1 MPTSLSL
8 TDIQHLAANE
18 AAFQR
23 AKGLAEPRLWRELGR
38 TKQGYWGRYYDFDL
52 WVSLAGPSFKC
63 SCPSRQYPCK
73 HVLGLL
79 LMALSQSQHWS
90 NYDPPSAFIAW
101 LEKQLQAKPPA
112 KAQSA
117 RSEER
122 LAARLANIQGG
133 LIELDHWLQD
143 LAQRGLADLV
153 QQSET
158 SWQRLIARM
167 VDAQAPGI
175 ANRLTELQ
183 LETKQAASTAK
194 LIDQVGQIHLLSRA
208 MRQYSELPSGLR
220 DELFQ
225 QVGINLRKEEVLA
238 SPPVAGRWL
247 VLGRRLEIGDR
258 LDVQRTWLQGQGE
271 VNGRL
276 ALLLEFSVGSRAF
289 PSSFQAGQLLEGP
302 LHFYPSSLPLRA
314 LFGQEPEVLPQDAL
328 PQVEQAAEGLHRYA
342 QALGA
347 NPWLPRYPL
356 VVQGVQPLQPGSRHF
371 LSSPDGSSLP
381 LVPNYPRW
389 WELLAL
395 SGGDRLT
402 VMGEWDGYELYP
414 LGARQGRRW
423 VRV

>member
-1 MPTSLSL
+1 MPNSLSL

-23 AKGLAEPRLWRELGR
+23 AKGLTEPRLWRELGR
-38 TKQGYWGRYYDFDL
+38 TKQGYWGRYYDFDV
-52 WVSLAGPSFKC
+52 WVSLQGPSFKC

-90 NYDPPSAFIAW
+90 NLDPPAAFLAW
-101 LEKQLQAKPPA
+101 LEKQQVKPPA
-112 KAQSA
+112 KTQSA
-117 RSEER
+117 RSGER
-122 LAARLANIQGG
+122 LQARISNIQGG

-143 LAQRGLADLV
+143 LAQRGLADLA
-153 QQSET
+153 QQSDA
-158 SWQRLIARM
+158 SWQRLISRM
-167 VDAQAPGI
+167 VDAQAPGL
-175 ANRLTELQ
+175 ASRLTELQ
-183 LETKQAASTAK
+183 QKSMRDAEAVK
-194 LIDQVGQIHLLSRA
+194 LIDQVGQIHLLSQA
-208 MRQYSELPSGLR
+208 MHQQSELPTALR
-220 DELFQ
+220 AELFQ
-225 QVGINLRKEEVLA
+225 QLGINLRKEEVLS

-258 LDVQRTWLQGQGE
+258 FDVQRTWLQGQGE
-271 VNGRL
+271 AKGRS

-289 PSSFQAGQLLEGP
+289 PSSFQAGQVLEGP
-302 LHFYPSSLPLRA
+302 LHFYPSSYPLRA
-314 LFGQEPEVLPQDAL
+314 LFGREPEVLAQEAL
-328 PQVEQAAEGLHRYA
+328 PQAGDLAKELQNYA

-347 NPWLPRYPL
+347 NPWLSRYPL
-356 VVQGVQPLQPGSRHF
+356 VAHGVQPIQKGDRHF
-371 LSSPDGSSLP
+371 LSSLEGSSLP